1 MVVFVPQFAQGNFK
15 RARNRFWA
23 YLHHFVPFR
32 TKSKSAI
39 LLGLICAT
47 SHRTLKRVQK
57 WSKIGVLRGFLTG
70 FERVLG
76 AKGRYIVTF
85 GQEAVRGPQKWSK
98 MSIFLLKMVQN
109 HQKSRNLLKCAS
121 KQRVQIHG
129 FRKTT
134 KRS

>member
-15 RARNRFWA
+15 GARNSFWT

-39 LLGLICAT
+39 LLGLVCTT
-47 SHRTLKRVQK
+47 SHRTLKRGPK

-70 FERVLG
+70 PERVLRV
-76 AKGRYIVTF
+76 KGRYIVAF
-85 GQEAVRGPQKWSK
+85 GQAVRGPQKWSK
-98 MSIFLLKMVQN
+98 MSIFLLKMVKN
-109 HQKSRNLLKCAS
+109 HQKSRNLLKSAS

-129 FRKTT
+129 FLKTT

>member
-15 RARNRFWA
+15 RAGRRFWT

-39 LLGLICAT
+39 LLGLIAAT
-47 SHRTLKRVQK
+47 SHWALKRGPK

-70 FERVLG
+70 FERVHG

-85 GQEAVRGPQKWSK
+85 GEAAVRGPQKRSK
-98 MSIFLLKMVQN
+98 MSIFLLKMGQN
-109 HQKSRNLLKCAS
+109 HQKSRNLRKSAS
-121 KQRVQIHG
+121 KQRVEIHG

>member
-15 RARNRFWA
+15 GARNRFWA

-39 LLGLICAT
+39 LLGLIAAT
-47 SHRTLKRVQK
+47 SHWTLKRGPKVV
-57 WSKIGVLRGFLTG
+57 KIGVLRGFLTG
-70 FERVLG
+70 FERVHE

-129 FRKTT
+129 FLKTT
-134 KRS
+134 KRT

>member
-15 RARNRFWA
+15 GAGRRFWT
-23 YLHHFVPFR
+23 YLHHFVSFCA
-32 TKSKSAI
+32 KSKSAI

-47 SHRTLKRVQK
+47 SSPDPQK
-57 WSKIGVLRGFLTG
+57 GPKVVKIGVLRGFLVG
-70 FERVLG
+70 FERVHE

-85 GQEAVRGPQKWSK
+85 GQEAVRGPQKWPK

-129 FRKTT
+129 FLKTT

>member
-39 LLGLICAT
+39 LLGLIAAT
-47 SHRTLKRVQK
+47 SHWTLKRGPK

-70 FERVLG
+70 FEQVLG
-76 AKGRYIVTF
+76 VKGRYIVTF
-85 GQEAVRGPQKWSK
+85 GEEAGRGPQNGPKCPF
-98 MSIFLLKMVQN
+98 FLLKMVQN

-129 FRKTT
+129 FLKTT